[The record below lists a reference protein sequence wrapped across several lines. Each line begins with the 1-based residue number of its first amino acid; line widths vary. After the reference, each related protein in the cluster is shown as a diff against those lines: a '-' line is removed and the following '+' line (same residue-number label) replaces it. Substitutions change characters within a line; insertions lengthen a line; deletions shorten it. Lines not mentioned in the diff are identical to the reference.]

1 MTDAR
6 TTATSPDGEIPWP
19 SPAAGWYMV
28 GVLMIAYI
36 FSFIDRTILSLL
48 VQPIRADL
56 QISDTQISLLH
67 GFAFALFYTL
77 MGIPIATLA
86 DRMNRRNIIAIGV
99 AFWSLATAACGLT
112 RGFWGLFA
120 ARVGV
125 GVGEATISPAAYSM
139 IADTFPEERLGRA
152 LGVYSVG
159 AFVGVGLAFVIGGVV
174 VGAVNAVD
182 ILVLPWIGEVRPW
195 QVVFFIVGLPGVL
208 VALWILTLREP
219 LRRHTARSMQQ
230 QAGFRPL
237 LRHMGRHRLAY
248 ASHLIGFSLLAL
260 LFNALVAWMPTYL
273 IRSFGTPAGQAG
285 VWLGFIL
292 LVFSTTGILTG
303 SWLTDRLR
311 AGGATDATMRVGLLS
326 GVCMI
331 PFALTATTV
340 PSLTW
345 SLVLFAPLVF
355 FSTFS
360 WGAAAAAV
368 QVITPSRMRAT
379 GSAIYL
385 FFLNLVGIGF
395 GPTLVALVTDF
406 GFANDAALGWSIA
419 IVCTVTAP
427 VAALILWAG
436 LRGFR
441 RVAAEVAVTHGS
453 GPGAG

>member
-1 MTDAR
+1 MTDVKKHA
-6 TTATSPDGEIPWP
+6 TPHTAAEPPWP
-19 SPAAGWYMV
+19 LPATGWYMV

-86 DRMNRRNIIAIGV
+86 DRMNRRNIIAVGV

-159 AFVGVGLAFVIGGVV
+159 AFLGVGLAFVIGGFV
-174 VGAVNAVD
+174 VGAVSAADLITVP
-182 ILVLPWIGEVRPW
+182 LVGEVRPW

-208 VALWILTLREP
+208 IALWILTLKEP
-219 LRRHTARSMQQ
+219 LRRHSARSLQQ

-237 LRHMGRHRLAY
+237 LGHMRRHPVAY

-273 IRSFGTPAGQAG
+273 IRSFGIQAGQAG

-292 LVFSTTGILTG
+292 LVFSTSGILTG
-303 SWLTDRLR
+303 SWLADWLR
-311 AGGATDATMRVGLLS
+311 ARGAIDATMRVGLLS

-331 PFALTATTV
+331 PFAVFATTV
-340 PSLTW
+340 PSLTL

-395 GPTLVALVTDF
+395 GPTLVALITDYGF
-406 GFANDAALGWSIA
+406 GSDAALGGSIA
-419 IVCTVTAP
+419 IVCSVTAP
-427 VAALILWAG
+427 VAALTLWAG
-436 LRGFR
+436 LKPFR
-441 RVAAEVAVTHGS
+441 AVATEVTEQHG
-453 GPGAG
+453 